1 MTIHEL
7 LKAAVDSK
15 ASDLHLVATKS
26 PLLRIDGQLQET
38 QFPVLNDKI
47 IAELI
52 FSMLSPQQ
60 KEKFEQERELDF
72 SYTLNDVSRF
82 RVNLHW
88 AHNTP
93 GLVARVIPSVIPS
106 MEEIQ
111 MPQAAFHMLEMK
123 QGLIILTGPTG
134 CGKSTSLA
142 TMINYL
148 NENHALNIVT
158 LEDPVE
164 FSFENK
170 KSIIKQREVG
180 SDTKNFPDALR
191 RILRQDPN
199 VVMVGEMRDLETIAA
214 TITIAE
220 TGHLVL
226 SSLHTINAAQTVER
240 IIDVFPP
247 HQQTEIRYQLANT
260 LNGVISQRLLPKV
273 GGGRVAA
280 REIMINTSATA
291 NLIREN
297 KVAQIK
303 SVIQTSRDV
312 GMFTMEQGLE
322 ELVAKNLITQETAD
336 AYINASTVAT
346 MIS

>member
-15 ASDLHLVATKS
+15 ASDLHLVVTK
-26 PLLRIDGQLQET
+26 PPILRIDGQLQET
-38 QFPVLNDKI
+38 QLPVLNDKI

-60 KEKFEQERELDF
+60 KETFEQERELDF
-72 SYTLNDVSRF
+72 SYTLETISRF

-88 AHNTP
+88 AQNTP

-111 MPQAAFHMLEMK
+111 MPQSVLHMLEMK

-142 TMINYL
+142 AMIDYL
-148 NENHALNIVT
+148 NINHALNIVT

-164 FSFENK
+164 FSFQNK

-180 SDTKNFPDALR
+180 SDTKNFAGALK

-226 SSLHTINAAQTVER
+226 STLHTINAAQTIER

-247 HQQTEIRYQLANT
+247 HQQAEIRFQLANT
-260 LNGVISQRLLPKV
+260 LNGVISQRLLPKI
-273 GGGRVAA
+273 GGGRIAA
-280 REIMINTSATA
+280 HETMVNNPAIA
-291 NLIREN
+291 NMIREN

-303 SVIQTSRDV
+303 SVIQTSRNI
-312 GMFTMEQGLE
+312 GMVTMEQGLE
-322 ELVAKNLITQETAD
+322 ELVVKNLISQETAD
-336 AYINASTVAT
+336 AYIAGSTVAA
-346 MIS
+346 IAS

>member
-1 MTIHEL
+1 
-7 LKAAVDSK
+7 
-15 ASDLHLVATKS
+15 
-26 PLLRIDGQLQET
+26 
-38 QFPVLNDKI
+38 
-47 IAELI
+47 
-52 FSMLSPQQ
+52 
-60 KEKFEQERELDF
+60 
-72 SYTLNDVSRF
+72 
-82 RVNLHW
+82 
-88 AHNTP
+88 
-93 GLVARVIPSVIPS
+93 